1 MSRFKLIMAEAA
13 RSLQASVSTTFAAT
27 MTVLVCMFLLGF
39 VIALG
44 TWAWSLGDH
53 YKKELVVHVYFTR
66 DVTQKQENT
75 VAAKLQADPR
85 VKSIQPISAEQGLRE
100 LRKLYPAYRKARLP
114 YNPLGPALT
123 VHAKRG
129 EDTEAVAKTL
139 IPLPAGVDS
148 VRWGKKTAHTLLRV
162 TKVVTIFVAVIVL
175 LLLGAAA
182 LLIANTIR
190 LSIFARRREIEV
202 MKLVGA
208 SNWFVRGPF
217 MVEGMSCA
225 LAGSVTAVI
234 LLLLGKEIAIPS
246 VIGHVGGGRDVSAWP
261 FEFIALVVLAVG
273 LGMGALGSGLSI
285 RRFLRV

>member
-1 MSRFKLIMAEAA
+1 VSRFKLILSEAV

-44 TWAWSLGDH
+44 TWASSLGDH
-53 YKKELVVHVYFTR
+53 YKRELVAHVYFTPGA
-66 DVTQKQENT
+66 TQKQLNT
-75 VAAKLQADPR
+75 VAGRLQNDRR
-85 VKSIQPISAEQGLRE
+85 VESVKFITPAEGLKQM
-100 LRKLYPAYRKARLP
+100 RKLYPAYRKARLP
-114 YNPLGPALT
+114 YNPLGAALT
-123 VHAKRG
+123 VRAKRG

-139 IPLPAGVDS
+139 VPLPPGVDS

-162 TKVVTIFVAVIVL
+162 TNYITIFVSIIVL

-225 LAGSVTAVI
+225 LAGSIVAVV
-234 LLLLGKEIAIPS
+234 LLLLGKEIALPS
-246 VIGHVGGGRDVSAWP
+246 VLGHVGGGKDVSAWP

-273 LGMGALGSGLSI
+273 LTMGAVGSGLSV

>member
-1 MSRFKLIMAEAA
+1 MRFKVILSEAV
-13 RSLQASVSTTFAAT
+13 RSLQASASTTFAAT

-39 VIALG
+39 TIALG

-53 YKKELVVHVYFTR
+53 YKKELVVKVFFNP
-66 DVTQKQENT
+66 DVT
-75 VAAKLQADPR
+75 
-85 VKSIQPISAEQGLRE
+85 KSQM
-100 LRKLYPAYRKARLP
+100 
-114 YNPLGPALT
+114 
-123 VHAKRG
+123 
-129 EDTEAVAKTL
+129 
-139 IPLPAGVDS
+139 DS
-148 VRWGKKTAHTLLRV
+148 VRVKLSSDPMVKQIQLVTADEGLRKVRQQRPTLFKVRLPSNPIGPAYTVFPKKPEDTSKIAALFPKPPPGVYAVNYGKKTAHTLLRV
-162 TKVVTIFVAVIVL
+162 TKVVTIFVSVIVL

-217 MVEGMSCA
+217 MLEGMSAA
-225 LAGSVTAVI
+225 LAGSITAVI

-246 VIGHVGGGRDVSAWP
+246 VLGHVGTGTDVRAWP
-261 FEFIALVVLAVG
+261 FGFIVLVVLGVG
-273 LGMGALGSGLSI
+273 LTIGALSSGLSV